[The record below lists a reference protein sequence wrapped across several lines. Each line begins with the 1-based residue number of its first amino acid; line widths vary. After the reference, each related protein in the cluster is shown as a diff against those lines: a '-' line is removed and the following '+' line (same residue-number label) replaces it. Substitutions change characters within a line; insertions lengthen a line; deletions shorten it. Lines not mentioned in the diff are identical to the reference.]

1 MDLNNEMTI
10 LASCF
15 NQDVWSNLQS
25 IKASF
30 PWKSPVAKKL
40 IEVANDLPRL
50 SDITL
55 TSVLSELM
63 VKEELT
69 TFLDMVRQYREV
81 KTSEEISAITKS
93 NFNYYKKE
101 LLSTILMKYSD
112 NPLKV
117 IEEVK
122 DKIPTELASLI
133 KPEPLGARDA
143 QEVMETEIG
152 DSNRIFQSNYSVIRN
167 ATPYQGYMPGQLVM
181 FCGKPG
187 GGKSATMLEEE
198 ILNILVNPNI
208 KILHMALGDM
218 TRTDFICRFTAV
230 ITQTEYA
237 KVVIDPSKY
246 FTPEVREAANC
257 IDLVCLPSR
266 GVSADEIVAFVE
278 NSETYYDMIVIDYD
292 SNVKTKSG
300 DSENMY
306 EAGGEL
312 YDKLTSLARPENGLA
327 RLVFV
332 ASQPKTGYWDKEI
345 IPLEGAGE
353 SSRKQHVVDLMI
365 TMGVAHSNHGI
376 IGKMHIAKC
385 RRGSAGGVMC
395 YKMSKCGKIEEIEAS
410 QYLSMKTYSGN

>member
-1 MDLNNEMTI
+1 MDLNNELTI
-10 LASCF
+10 LSSCF
-15 NQDVWSNLQS
+15 NQEVWNNLQS
-25 IKASF
+25 IKSSF
-30 PWKSPVAKKL
+30 PWNTPVAKKL
-40 IEVANDLPRL
+40 ISVTDDIPKL
-50 SDITL
+50 STVTL

-63 VKEELT
+63 VKEELDV
-69 TFLDMVRQYREV
+69 FLSMAEKYREIDD
-81 KTSEEISAITKS
+81 SSEISAITKS
-93 NFNYYKKE
+93 NFDYYKKT
-101 LLSTILMKYSD
+101 LLNQILSKYSD

-122 DKIPTELASLI
+122 NKIPSELASLI
-133 KPEPLGARDA
+133 RPEPLGSRDA
-143 QEVMETEIG
+143 QDVMKSELG
-152 DSNRIFQSNYSVIRN
+152 DTGRIFYSNYSVIRN

-198 ILNILVNPNI
+198 ILNILMNPEI

-230 ITQTEYA
+230 ITQTDYA
-237 KVVIDPSKY
+237 KVVVDPAKY
-246 FTPEVREAANC
+246 FTPDVREAANC

-266 GVSADEIVAFVE
+266 SVSADEIVAFVE
-278 NSETYYDMIVIDYD
+278 SSNKYYDMVVIDYD

-300 DSENMY
+300 ESENMY

-312 YDKLTSLARPENGLA
+312 YDKLTSIARPEKGLT

-332 ASQPKTGYWDKEI
+332 ASQPKTGYCDNEI

-353 SSRKQHVVDLMI
+353 SSRQQHVVHLMI

-376 IGKMHIAKC
+376 IGKMHVAKC
-385 RRGSAGGVMC
+385 RRGSAGGTMC
-395 YKMSKCGKIEEIEAS
+395 YRMSKCGKIEEIETS
-410 QYLSMKTYSGN
+410 QYVSMKTYSGG